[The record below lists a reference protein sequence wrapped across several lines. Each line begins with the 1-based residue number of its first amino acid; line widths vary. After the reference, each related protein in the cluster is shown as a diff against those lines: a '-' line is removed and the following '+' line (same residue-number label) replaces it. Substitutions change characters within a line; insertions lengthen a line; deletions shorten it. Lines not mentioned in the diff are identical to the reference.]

1 MKVYAISADKDYY
14 RIGDRSD
21 TKDWY
26 TKTEST
32 AGILRTVNTGDEVK
46 LTFEK
51 DKTGKRLL
59 TSLEITKKGEFNKN
73 SRDNRFRT
81 PEEMKRDETMRSAC
95 LAIQAMPG
103 QFIDI
108 NSLANSISILY
119 NKLYEKIK

>member
-1 MKVYAISADKDYY
+1 MVYKNWKYS
-14 RIGDRSD
+14 
-21 TKDWY
+21 W
-26 TKTEST
+26 
-32 AGILRTVNTGDEVK
+32 N
-46 LTFEK
+46 
-51 DKTGKRLL
+51 
-59 TSLEITKKGEFNKN
+59 SLEITKKSEFNKN
-73 SRDNRFRT
+73 SKDNRFRT